1 MCRNGSTCVD
11 RHMGYICICPPGL
24 EGTFCEVNIDE
35 CLTAN
40 CQNNATCVDLFNDY
54 RCDCLPG
61 WTGKDCESD
70 IPECSSNPCLNN
82 GTCFDNVDGFVCNCP
97 PFYTGQNCSLSF
109 DPCDPTYDPCENG
122 ATCLTNQDGTYS
134 CSCIPGFTGMNC
146 ETNMDD
152 CVPDPCQNGARCEDQ
167 VNDYVCHCLPGF
179 TGKNCQTDID
189 DCLPGICQNGAT
201 CLDLVDGYNCS
212 CAPGYTGQNCSEDID
227 ECASSPCENG
237 ATCRDLIGQ
246 YECDCFPG
254 FEGQNCAS
262 EVDECS
268 SAPCVNGATCRDLLN
283 GYDCTCAEGF
293 TGTDCEVNIDDCV
306 PDPCVNG
313 VCQDSV
319 NSYNCV
325 CAPGWTGENCTVD
338 IDECSNNPC
347 QNGGTC
353 TDRVNGFTCACSP
366 GYTGPNCTFDINV
379 CEAPGFSQCQNGG
392 SCVDGPGNNF
402 TCSCMPGYA
411 GPYCEVD
418 VNECNSDPCQN
429 GATCQDLINGFNCNC
444 TTGWTG
450 ETCADDTD
458 ECSSDPCQNNGV
470 CQQLAPGSGYRCFC
484 PPGIQG
490 DNCEVNFDDCFSDPC
505 QNGATC
511 VDAINGYACSCAPG
525 YNGTHCEIDI
535 DECSSSPC
543 QNGANCT
550 QPYPG
555 VYECLC
561 LDGFAGINCEHNDT
575 CINNLCQNGATCVA
589 YPTNY
594 TCVCAAGFT
603 GTFCDV
609 VTTTPE
615 TTLTPS
621 PVPTITPTPTPTP
634 VYTCQD
640 DPCQNG
646 ATCTEEVV
654 NGQTVARCECTWW
667 YTGQFCNSVRIVTPK
682 FLTNSYLEFP
692 AYTVQESNTIQV
704 SFRTAHENGTLL
716 YAVQDY
722 RTPQAAA
729 YFIHLYVENGVLY
742 YHFSCFI
749 ERFLVDTNALVNHGN
764 EVSVTIEHISRPGCQ
779 ATVTIDNG
787 IPAQAGRPTYF
798 FNNVGEQM
806 GPVYMGGVP
815 PTFDPLISSLPVY
828 DFQGCVSEL
837 IINAVPYDFLYSLV
851 GENVEECDVLP
862 TPLPGPTVP
871 PPPTCSETRCENG
884 GTCRDVTTGGVLQF
898 ECDCRLHFT
907 GDRCEQDLVVY
918 FPSFSGNTY
927 LQYAPLDLTQQY
939 TNNIVVM
946 FKTTAT
952 DATILYAAED
962 DGIAGS
968 VGANSDAE
976 FVHLYIEDGTLWYR
990 QSRPRPIGNNIRGM
1004 CSASV
1009 QVNGS
1014 APVSNE
1020 VRTYFAQKSLGPLYL
1035 GGLPSDLTAVP
1046 TAALN
1051 ITRPSFTGEHFGYSS
1066 YVAYPQVLGL
1076 NFFFEVRFSFAL
1088 ANNDSALTSSLM
1100 LYTGQANQVPGWGDD
1115 YLALGIENGH
1125 VVLTFDL
1132 GSGPA
1137 YIRSSSPLDLTLPY
1151 HTVTLGRESKV
1162 GWLSVDSAAN
1172 VTGESQGDLIGLNL
1186 AQGEQLFLGGYD
1198 MFQLALMPNT
1208 VNFTSGFQGCIYDME
1223 VRTRPSDVWQTVGH
1237 VQSGRMVGQCSV
1249 SECALNT
1256 CHNRGTCVDM
1266 GASFRCECQAGW
1278 KGLLCADEETVCDTT
1293 SPCAAGASC
1302 VPLGQAYRCD
1312 CPLGT
1317 NGTDCRQSV
1326 TISDPSFGTRG
1337 QGSISFMSFPRQ
1349 NLRVETQIVLEFQ
1362 PGAQNGILFYAAQ
1375 NLNSRAGDFISL
1387 SLFDG
1392 FVEFRYNLGLEP
1404 TAVIRSGQRINTS
1417 GNTWYVLEAGRT
1429 GKDGY
1434 LRINGEEVTGATNQ
1448 AMVGLDIR
1456 TDFYLG
1462 GVPYLDLVANM
1473 AVEDDPSGFVGCV
1486 RRLAVNARE
1495 YDLTENGATE
1505 GMNVGD
1511 CDGTAC
1517 GSNVCR
1523 NNGVCQP
1530 IGISDFSCD
1539 CVQPYVGETCEEQAS
1554 CANHGCRNNA
1564 TCVAT
1569 ETPGGHTCACGL
1581 GWEGENCTDAIT
1593 FQSAR
1598 FEGDGHIFYQ
1608 DPDHALRNPT
1618 ITQLS
1623 LNFTSTQGEGL
1634 ILWNGKTDTDDE
1646 DYMGLGV
1653 RDGKLLFS
1661 INLGYL
1667 AKETIQSTA
1676 DVDDGL
1682 WHSVI
1687 IQRSRRVVT
1696 MYLDGQPY
1704 PAVNG
1709 IDVGGASVGL
1719 NTDGLFHIGGF
1730 ELGANVTVSTFGLY
1744 TAGLTGCVRD
1754 VILYRDSSAVSLAQ
1768 ADRGNNVYS
1777 CDGR

>member
-1 MCRNGSTCVD
+1 MTFEKEYSSATKEARTV
-11 RHMGYICICPPGL
+11 PGL
-24 EGTFCEVNIDE
+24 
-35 CLTAN
+35 
-40 CQNNATCVDLFNDY
+40 
-54 RCDCLPG
+54 
-61 WTGKDCESD
+61 
-70 IPECSSNPCLNN
+70 SNVI
-82 GTCFDNVDGFVCNCP
+82 T
-97 PFYTGQNCSLSF
+97 
-109 DPCDPTYDPCENG
+109 
-122 ATCLTNQDGTYS
+122 
-134 CSCIPGFTGMNC
+134 
-146 ETNMDD
+146 
-152 CVPDPCQNGARCEDQ
+152 
-167 VNDYVCHCLPGF
+167 
-179 TGKNCQTDID
+179 
-189 DCLPGICQNGAT
+189 
-201 CLDLVDGYNCS
+201 
-212 CAPGYTGQNCSEDID
+212 
-227 ECASSPCENG
+227 
-237 ATCRDLIGQ
+237 
-246 YECDCFPG
+246 
-254 FEGQNCAS
+254 
-262 EVDECS
+262 
-268 SAPCVNGATCRDLLN
+268 
-283 GYDCTCAEGF
+283 
-293 TGTDCEVNIDDCV
+293 
-306 PDPCVNG
+306 
-313 VCQDSV
+313 
-319 NSYNCV
+319 
-325 CAPGWTGENCTVD
+325 
-338 IDECSNNPC
+338 
-347 QNGGTC
+347 
-353 TDRVNGFTCACSP
+353 
-366 GYTGPNCTFDINV
+366 
-379 CEAPGFSQCQNGG
+379 
-392 SCVDGPGNNF
+392 
-402 TCSCMPGYA
+402 
-411 GPYCEVD
+411 
-418 VNECNSDPCQN
+418 
-429 GATCQDLINGFNCNC
+429 
-444 TTGWTG
+444 
-450 ETCADDTD
+450 
-458 ECSSDPCQNNGV
+458 
-470 CQQLAPGSGYRCFC
+470 
-484 PPGIQG
+484 
-490 DNCEVNFDDCFSDPC
+490 
-505 QNGATC
+505 
-511 VDAINGYACSCAPG
+511 
-525 YNGTHCEIDI
+525 
-535 DECSSSPC
+535 
-543 QNGANCT
+543 
-550 QPYPG
+550 
-555 VYECLC
+555 
-561 LDGFAGINCEHNDT
+561 
-575 CINNLCQNGATCVA
+575 
-589 YPTNY
+589 
-594 TCVCAAGFT
+594 
-603 GTFCDV
+603 
-609 VTTTPE
+609 E

-654 NGQTVARCECTWW
+654 NGQTVARCEL
-667 YTGQFCNSVRIVTPK
+667 RIVTPK

-990 QSRPRPIGNNIRGM
+990 FSCGRGMVLVINTEITVNNDLMTSVLIQQSRPRPIGNNIRGM

-1046 TAALN
+1046 TAGPVVNFEGCIGALQVNDLEYDLFSDAADGENVGDCVAHSICQFIPCRNNGTCRLDADGQYFCDCPKNGTNHPLYSGELCERDVCSSNPCAHGATCLPQTDGRVVCLCPYGRGGITCEDALN